1 MVPFSRRA
9 RACLVLMRAALL
21 GTCMAILLAACS
33 SADKTPEPTPTK
45 TPPPTMTSLP
55 ITPVFVVATPT
66 PAAVADAMVG
76 ANATPR
82 AVGAQAA
89 KAVVQDPLLPVFGPF
104 PPKPIPNRPA
114 NINPLTGLAVS
125 NPAVLSRRPILVRIG
140 NDEKVR
146 TSAWQAGTSSAD
158 LVFEELIDQLGSV
171 YALTRY
177 TAVFLANDPPLI
189 GPVRSGRIV
198 NFQLAPMLD
207 GALSHAGAS
216 NGTRWL
222 FSQSPMI
229 NLDEYFNQPAYCY
242 IQSHGYQ
249 GRLYTTGPRLRE
261 WLATKKWE
269 RPVPLYGFSFSDS
282 APAGQPVNSVALL
295 KLPWPKAAQ
304 AEWRYDASKGR
315 YTRYSGGSTQVD
327 NSYPVTA
334 KWGNGANCA
343 VGGPETKT
351 PVSAANV
358 VVLYAKHDKTTIV
371 EDSNN
376 AVSVHITLTGQ
387 GDAAFF
393 RDGVMVKGK
402 WQRLS
407 EQEFFVFTDAAGNP
421 VAFRPGNTWFEI
433 VPIGYALD
441 LK

>member
-1 MVPFSRRA
+1 MYPFARRGQLT
-9 RACLVLMRAALL
+9 LVLVAATLL
-21 GTCMAILLAACS
+21 TACGTG
-33 SADKTPEPTPTK
+33 DVTPEPTPTK
-45 TPPPTMTSLP
+45 TPPPTLTALP
-55 ITPVFVVATPT
+55 VTPVVVVATLTPT
-66 PAAVADAMVG
+66 PTITTTTAL
-76 ANATPR
+76 ANVTPR
-82 AVGAQAA
+82 ASGAGIA
-89 KAVVQDPLLPVFGPF
+89 KAVVQDPLLPIFGPF
-104 PPKPIPNRPA
+104 PPKPIPARPA
-114 NINPLTGLAVS
+114 NVNPLTGLGVA
-125 NPAVLSRRPILVRIG
+125 NPAALQRRPILVRIG

-146 TSAWQAGTSSAD
+146 TSNWQAGLNSAD
-158 LVFEELIDQLGSV
+158 LVFEELIDQLGNG

-198 NFQLAPMLD
+198 NFQLVPMLD

-222 FSQSPMI
+222 FSQSPMV

-242 IQSHGYQ
+242 MQSHGYQ

-261 WLATKKWE
+261 WLVQKKWE
-269 RPVPLYGFSFSDS
+269 KPVPLYGFNFSDA
-282 APAGQPVNSVALL
+282 APGGQPVSSVALL

-304 AEWRYDASKGR
+304 VEWRYDPTRGR
-315 YTRYSGGSTQVD
+315 YMRFVGGVAQVD

-334 KWGNGANCA
+334 KWGNGANCV

-358 VVLYAKHDKTTIV
+358 VVLYAKHEKTNIV

-387 GDAAFF
+387 GDAQFF
-393 RDGVMVKGK
+393 RDGVMLKGK

-407 EQEFFVFTDAAGNP
+407 EQEFFNFTDAAGNP
-421 VAFRPGNTWFEI
+421 VSLKPGNTWFEI
-433 VPIGYALD
+433 VPTGYGLD
-441 LK
+441 VK